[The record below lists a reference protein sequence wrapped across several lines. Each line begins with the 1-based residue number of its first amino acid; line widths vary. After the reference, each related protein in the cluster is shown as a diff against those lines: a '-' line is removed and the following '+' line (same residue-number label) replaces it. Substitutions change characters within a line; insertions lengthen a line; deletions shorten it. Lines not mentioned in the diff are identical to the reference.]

1 MVMGA
6 ARIRM
11 GRLTRQPKSG
21 IGSDTNEMGAIMKPC
36 FHAVL
41 VVSLAAMFLAGCSIR
56 TVPLEEEQRIYEDEV
71 DIYDSLPPG
80 FLYDAWQL
88 SQYRH
93 YYGDGSELGYRMN
106 IDPNPHDSYRVD
118 ERPVQRAPVQASTQ
132 ATAPNRGVGE
142 RRDRTPT
149 QRTVNR
155 SRRARLNRLAD
166 DSTNDRT
173 RVREQL
179 RQRPRQR
186 TTNTVDDEDRKSQ
199 RRTTRRRARR

>member
-1 MVMGA
+1 
-6 ARIRM
+6 
-11 GRLTRQPKSG
+11 
-21 IGSDTNEMGAIMKPC
+21 MKPC

-41 VVSLAAMFLAGCSIR
+41 VVSLVTMFLAGCSIR
-56 TVPLEEEQRIYEDEV
+56 TVPLEEEQWIYEEEV

-88 SQYRH
+88 SQYRQ
-93 YYGDGSELGYRMN
+93 YYGDAPELGYWMN
-106 IDPNPHDSYRVD
+106 IDPNPHDSYRAD
-118 ERPVQRAPVQASTQ
+118 ERPIQRAPAQTSIQGTTPNRRIGERQDRTSTQ
-132 ATAPNRGVGE
+132 RK
-142 RRDRTPT
+142 
-149 QRTVNR
+149 VNR

-166 DSTNDRT
+166 DPTNDRT

-186 TTNTVDDEDRKSQ
+186 TTNTAEDDEDRKAK